1 MTSDRLVTYDRSKL
15 AILIGLNINIIKYT
29 FPIFFS
35 NLSENVTR
43 GSFVTWQSFHDSVQF
58 RDLTKLFRDSW
69 LFYDF
74 RPFYDSES
82 FEASNS
88 YWHNG
93 KYSEVYDVSI
103 FFSSLTENVQ
113 K

>member
-1 MTSDRLVTYDRSKL
+1 MIYNCIAARNNFVTHDRSMTSDRLVTYDRSKL

-58 RDLTKLFRDSW
+58 RDLTKLFRDS
-69 LFYDF
+69 
-74 RPFYDSES
+74 
-82 FEASNS
+82 
-88 YWHNG
+88 
-93 KYSEVYDVSI
+93 
-103 FFSSLTENVQ
+103 
-113 K
+113 